1 MDIYSFGFML
11 WELWHCQVP
20 FDGNMEMALHYV
32 VEENARPKMI
42 QSTRDM
48 RDDNEE
54 AAFERDGQENAD
66 GM

>member
-1 MDIYSFGFML
+1 MDIYSFGFIL

-54 AAFERDGQENAD
+54 AAF
-66 GM
+66 